1 MPSKSYLAVAFQS
14 AFTDTPPASE
24 VAFHSVHCFDY
35 IRQAILCN
43 ADTSLE
49 GDTGHPGWGGVH
61 QCKDID
67 KLREWANQRDL
78 YKYRGNMPSDAV
90 L

>member
-1 MPSKSYLAVAFQS
+1 MP
-14 AFTDTPPASE
+14 DNE
-24 VAFHSVHCFDY
+24 VAFHSIHCFDY

-49 GDTGHPGWGGVH
+49 GETGHPGWGGVH

-67 KLREWANQRDL
+67 AIRDWANHNDL
-78 YKYRGNMPSDAV
+78 FKYRGLMPTESV